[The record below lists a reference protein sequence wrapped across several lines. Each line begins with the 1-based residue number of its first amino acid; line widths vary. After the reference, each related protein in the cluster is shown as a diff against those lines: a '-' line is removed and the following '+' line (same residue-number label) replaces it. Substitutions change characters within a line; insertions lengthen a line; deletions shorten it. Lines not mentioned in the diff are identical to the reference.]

1 MANYILPVAT
11 ETTLGGVK
19 IGEGIDITQ
28 DGVISIKDYNTI
40 SNSLEVL
47 GNDVLQGKT
56 LVANAITGKG
66 VETSPTDSFQQ
77 MSENISNIPS
87 SGGPITESIAVVQ
100 KTTKMKSIK
109 LNVIDKE
116 TAKQLADILHMK
128 IHWIDDT
135 SFVLN
140 LEDDAQ
146 NGLLFNISTG
156 CYDLYQNNS
165 KYTPSTG
172 YFKSV
177 YSSWFNTNY
186 GVDDCYL
193 FYNVSSDCCIFGF
206 GVSDEIKY
214 ADLISGYTRYDN
226 VTVREGNAYYMMY
239 RNADR
244 NYTSGLACGLVFI
257 TDVGDDYL
265 SIYKTSDTAYLNY
278 TYNYIK
284 YGSYVNTTK
293 SKSQL
298 VRFKNIYPCDY
309 YKWGIVSPSYPE
321 TYNDIVIE
329 GDPNQYKFLSTE
341 RSSSAVGK
349 CIMALVKLS

>member
-66 VETSPTDSFQQ
+66 VATEPTDSFQK

-87 SGGPITESIAVVQ
+87 GGGPITDSIAIVQ

-109 LNVIDKE
+109 LNVIDKD
-116 TAKQLADILHMK
+116 TAEQLADILHMK

-156 CYDLYQNNS
+156 CYDLYQDKS
-165 KYTPSTG
+165 KYTPPTG
-172 YFKSV
+172 
-177 YSSWFNTNY
+177 
-186 GVDDCYL
+186 
-193 FYNVSSDCCIFGF
+193 
-206 GVSDEIKY
+206 
-214 ADLISGYTRYDN
+214 
-226 VTVREGNAYYMMY
+226 
-239 RNADR
+239 
-244 NYTSGLACGLVFI
+244 
-257 TDVGDDYL
+257 
-265 SIYKTSDTAYLNY
+265 
-278 TYNYIK
+278 
-284 YGSYVNTTK
+284 
-293 SKSQL
+293 
-298 VRFKNIYPCDY
+298 
-309 YKWGIVSPSYPE
+309 
-321 TYNDIVIE
+321 
-329 GDPNQYKFLSTE
+329 
-341 RSSSAVGK
+341 
-349 CIMALVKLS
+349 

>member
-1 MANYILPVAT
+1 MMANYILPVAT

-28 DGVISIKDYNTI
+28 DGVISIKDYDTI

-87 SGGPITESIAVVQ
+87 GGGPITESIAVVQ

-109 LNVIDKE
+109 LNVIDKD

-140 LEDDAQ
+140 LEDNAQ
-146 NGLLFNISTG
+146 NGLLFNINTG

-165 KYTPSTG
+165 KYIPSTG

-193 FYNVSSDCCIFGF
+193 FYNVSPDCCIFGF
-206 GVSDEIKY
+206 GVLDEIKY
-214 ADLISGYTRYDN
+214 AELISGYTRYDN
-226 VTVREGNAYYMMY
+226 VTIREGNAYYMMY

-244 NYTSGLACGLVFI
+244 KYSSGLACGLVFI

-265 SIYKTSDTAYLNY
+265 SVYRTTETSY
-278 TYNYIK
+278 YNYNFIQ
-284 YGSYVNTTK
+284 YRIYVNKTE
-293 SKSQL
+293 SQL

-309 YKWGIVSPSYPE
+309 YIQGVVSPAYPE

>member
-87 SGGPITESIAVVQ
+87 GGGPITSSIAVV
-100 KTTKMKSIK
+100 KDTTKMKPIK

-146 NGLLFNISTG
+146 NGLLFNINTG

-193 FYNVSSDCCIFGF
+193 FYNVSPDCCIFGF
-206 GVSDEIKY
+206 GVSDDIKY
-214 ADLISGYTRYDN
+214 AELISGYTRYDN
-226 VTVREGNAYYMMY
+226 VTIREGNAYYMMY

-265 SIYKTSDTAYLNY
+265 SVYRTSENSY
-278 TYNYIK
+278 YNYNFIQ
-284 YGSYVNTTK
+284 YRIYVNKTE
-293 SKSQL
+293 SQL

-341 RSSSAVGK
+341 TSSSAVGK

>member
-66 VETSPTDSFQQ
+66 VSTEPTDSFQQ

-87 SGGPITESIAVVQ
+87 GGGPTTDSITVAQ

-146 NGLLFNISTG
+146 NGLLFNMSTG

-206 GVSDEIKY
+206 GVSDDIKY
-214 ADLISGYTRYDN
+214 AELISGYTRYDN

-265 SIYKTSDTAYLNY
+265 SAYRTSENSYYN
-278 TYNYIK
+278 YNYIK
-284 YGSYVNTTK
+284 YGSYTNKT
-293 SKSQL
+293 KSQL

-329 GDPNQYKFLSTE
+329 GDPNQYKFLSTAT
-341 RSSSAVGK
+341 SSSAKGK

>member
-66 VETSPTDSFQQ
+66 VSTEPTDSFQQ

-87 SGGPITESIAVVQ
+87 GGGPMTDSIAFIQ
-100 KTTKMKSIK
+100 KTTKIKSIK

-146 NGLLFNISTG
+146 NGLLFNMSTG

-177 YSSWFNTNY
+177 YSSFFNTNY

-214 ADLISGYTRYDN
+214 AELISGYTRYDN

-265 SIYKTSDTAYLNY
+265 SAYRTSENSYYN
-278 TYNYIK
+278 YNYIK
-284 YGSYVNTTK
+284 YGSYTNKT
-293 SKSQL
+293 KSQL

-329 GDPNQYKFLSTE
+329 GDPNQYKFLSTAT
-341 RSSSAVGK
+341 SSSAKGK

>member
-40 SNSLEVL
+40 SNSIEVL

-66 VETSPTDSFQQ
+66 VATEPTDSFQK

-87 SGGPITESIAVVQ
+87 GGGPITESIAFVQ

-116 TAKQLADILHMK
+116 TAKQLADILHMN

-140 LEDDAQ
+140 LEDNAQ
-146 NGLLFNISTG
+146 NGLLFNINTG

-214 ADLISGYTRYDN
+214 ADLLSGYTRYDN

-265 SIYKTSDTAYLNY
+265 SVYRTSETSY
-278 TYNYIK
+278 YNYNFIQ
-284 YGSYVNTTK
+284 YRSYVNKTE
-293 SKSQL
+293 SQL

-321 TYNDIVIE
+321 TYNDIVID

-341 RSSSAVGK
+341 TSSSAKGK

>member
-87 SGGPITESIAVVQ
+87 GGGPITESIAVVQ

-109 LNVIDKE
+109 LNVIDKD

-165 KYTPSTG
+165 KYTPSTS

-206 GVSDEIKY
+206 GVSDDIKY

-226 VTVREGNAYYMMY
+226 VTVSEGNAYYMMY
-239 RNADR
+239 RNADSK
-244 NYTSGLACGLVFI
+244 YSSGLACGLVFI

-265 SIYKTSDTAYLNY
+265 PVYRTSETSYH

-284 YGSYVNTTK
+284 YGSCVNTT
-293 SKSQL
+293 KSQL

-309 YKWGIVSPSYPE
+309 YIQGVVSPSYPE
-321 TYNDIVIE
+321 TYNDIVID

-341 RSSSAVGK
+341 TSSSAVGK

>member
-66 VETSPTDSFQQ
+66 VETSPNDSFQQ

-87 SGGPITESIAVVQ
+87 GGGPITSSIAVV
-100 KTTKMKSIK
+100 KDTTKMKSIK

-156 CYDLYQNNS
+156 CYDLYKNNS

-214 ADLISGYTRYDN
+214 AELISGYTRYDN
-226 VTVREGNAYYMMY
+226 VTIREGNAYYMMY

-244 NYTSGLACGLVFI
+244 KYSSGLACGLVFI

-265 SIYKTSDTAYLNY
+265 PVYRTTETSYY

-284 YGSYVNTTK
+284 YGSCVNTT
-293 SKSQL
+293 KSQL

-309 YKWGIVSPSYPE
+309 YIQGVVSPAYPE

>member
-66 VETSPTDSFQQ
+66 VATEPTDSFKQ

-87 SGGPITESIAVVQ
+87 GGGPITESIAFVQ

-116 TAKQLADILHMK
+116 TAKQLAEILHMK

-146 NGLLFNISTG
+146 NGLLFNISKG

-186 GVDDCYL
+186 EVDDCYL

-214 ADLISGYTRYDN
+214 AELISGYTRYDN
-226 VTVREGNAYYMMY
+226 VKVREGNAYYMMY

-265 SIYKTSDTAYLNY
+265 SVYRTSETSYYN
-278 TYNYIK
+278 YNYIK
-284 YGSYVNTTK
+284 YGSYVNAT
-293 SKSQL
+293 KSQL

-321 TYNDIVIE
+321 TYNDIVID

-341 RSSSAVGK
+341 TSSSAVGK

>member
-56 LVANAITGKG
+56 LVANAITSKG
-66 VETSPTDSFQQ
+66 VATSPNDSFQK

-87 SGGPITESIAVVQ
+87 GGGPITESIAVVQ

-206 GVSDEIKY
+206 GVSDDIKY
-214 ADLISGYTRYDN
+214 AELISGYTRYDN

-244 NYTSGLACGLVFI
+244 KDPSGLSCGLVFPI
-257 TDVGDDYL
+257 
-265 SIYKTSDTAYLNY
+265 
-278 TYNYIK
+278 
-284 YGSYVNTTK
+284 
-293 SKSQL
+293 
-298 VRFKNIYPCDY
+298 P
-309 YKWGIVSPSYPE
+309 
-321 TYNDIVIE
+321 
-329 GDPNQYKFLSTE
+329 
-341 RSSSAVGK
+341 
-349 CIMALVKLS
+349 

>member
-87 SGGPITESIAVVQ
+87 GGGPITESIAVVQ

-156 CYDLYQNNS
+156 CYDLYQNGS
-165 KYTPSTG
+165 KYKPPTG

-206 GVSDEIKY
+206 GVSSEIKY
-214 ADLISGYTRYDN
+214 ADLISGYTRYEN
-226 VTVREGNAYYMMY
+226 VTVSEGNAYYMMY
-239 RNADR
+239 RNADSK
-244 NYTSGLACGLVFI
+244 YSSGLACGLVFI

-265 SIYKTSDTAYLNY
+265 SAYRTSENLYY

-284 YGSYVNTTK
+284 YGIYTNKT
-293 SKSQL
+293 KSQL

-309 YKWGIVSPSYPE
+309 YTQGVVSPAYPE

>member
-66 VETSPTDSFQQ
+66 VETSPTDSFKQ

-87 SGGPITESIAVVQ
+87 GGGPITESIAVVQ

-109 LNVIDKE
+109 LNVIDKD

-165 KYTPSTG
+165 KYIQSTG

-186 GVDDCYL
+186 GADDCYL

-206 GVSDEIKY
+206 GVLDEIKY
-214 ADLISGYTRYDN
+214 AELISGYTRYDN

-239 RNADR
+239 RNADSK
-244 NYTSGLACGLVFI
+244 YSSGLACGLVFI

-265 SIYKTSDTAYLNY
+265 SVYRTSENLYYN
-278 TYNYIK
+278 YNYIK
-284 YGSYVNTTK
+284 YGSYVNTT
-293 SKSQL
+293 KSQL

-321 TYNDIVIE
+321 TYNDIVID
-329 GDPNQYKFLSTE
+329 GDPNQYKFLSTGI
-341 RSSSAVGK
+341 SSSVKGK

>member
-1 MANYILPVAT
+1 
-11 ETTLGGVK
+11 
-19 IGEGIDITQ
+19 
-28 DGVISIKDYNTI
+28 
-40 SNSLEVL
+40 
-47 GNDVLQGKT
+47 
-56 LVANAITGKG
+56 
-66 VETSPTDSFQQ
+66 
-77 MSENISNIPS
+77 MSENIESLS
-87 SGGPITESIAVVQ
+87 SGGGPITESIAVVQ

-109 LNVIDKE
+109 LNVIDKD

-146 NGLLFNISTG
+146 NGLLFNMSTG

-172 YFKSV
+172 YFKSI

-206 GVSDEIKY
+206 GVLDDIKY

-226 VTVREGNAYYMMY
+226 VTVSEGNAYYMMY
-239 RNADR
+239 KNADSK
-244 NYTSGLACGLVFI
+244 YSSGLACGLVFI

-265 SIYKTSDTAYLNY
+265 SVYRTSETSYY
-278 TYNYIK
+278 TYNYIN
-284 YGSYVNTTK
+284 YRSYVNTTK
-293 SKSQL
+293 SQL
-298 VRFKNIYPCDY
+298 IRFKNIYPCNY
-309 YKWGIVSPSYPE
+309 YAHGIVSPSYPE
-321 TYNDIVIE
+321 TYNDIVID
-329 GDPNQYKFLSTE
+329 GDPNQYKFLSSTATF
-341 RSSSAVGK
+341 SSAVGK

>member
-28 DGVISIKDYNTI
+28 DGVISIKDYDNI

-66 VETSPTDSFQQ
+66 VETEPTDSFKQ

-87 SGGPITESIAVVQ
+87 GGGPITASIAVV
-100 KTTKMKSIK
+100 KDTTKMKSIK

-140 LEDDAQ
+140 LEDDSQ

-186 GVDDCYL
+186 EVDDCYL
-193 FYNVSSDCCIFGF
+193 FYNVSPDCCIFGF
-206 GVSDEIKY
+206 GVLDDIKY

-244 NYTSGLACGLVFI
+244 KYTSGLACGLVFI

-265 SIYKTSDTAYLNY
+265 PVYRTSENSYY

-284 YGSYVNTTK
+284 YGSCVNTT
-293 SKSQL
+293 KSQL

-309 YKWGIVSPSYPE
+309 YTQGVVSPSYPE
-321 TYNDIVIE
+321 TYNDIVID

-341 RSSSAVGK
+341 TSSSAVGK

>member
-87 SGGPITESIAVVQ
+87 GGGPITSSIAVV
-100 KTTKMKSIK
+100 KDTTKMKSIK

-165 KYTPSTG
+165 KYIPPTG

-214 ADLISGYTRYDN
+214 AELISGYTRYDN
-226 VTVREGNAYYMMY
+226 VTIREGNAYYMMY

-244 NYTSGLACGLVFI
+244 KYSSGLACGLVFI

-265 SIYKTSDTAYLNY
+265 PVYRTTETSYY

-284 YGSYVNTTK
+284 YGSCVNTT
-293 SKSQL
+293 KSQL

-309 YKWGIVSPSYPE
+309 YIQGVVSPAYPE

>member
-66 VETSPTDSFQQ
+66 VATEPTDSFQQ
-77 MSENISNIPS
+77 MSENIESLP
-87 SGGPITESIAVVQ
+87 SGGGPVTESIAVVQ

-109 LNVIDKE
+109 LNVINKD

-165 KYTPSTG
+165 KYTPPTG

-177 YSSWFNTNY
+177 YSSIFNTNY
-186 GVDDCYL
+186 GIDDCYL

-206 GVSDEIKY
+206 GVSPEIKY
-214 ADLISGYTRYDN
+214 ADLLAGYTRYDN
-226 VTVREGNAYYMMY
+226 VMVSEGNAYYMMY
-239 RNADR
+239 RNADTK
-244 NYTSGLACGLVFI
+244 YTSGLACGLVFI

-265 SIYKTSDTAYLNY
+265 SVYRTTEISSSSY

-284 YGSYVNTTK
+284 YENYVNKT
-293 SKSQL
+293 KSQL
-298 VRFKNIYPCDY
+298 VRFKNIYYCAY
-309 YKWGIVSPSYPE
+309 YKHGTLSAGSE
-321 TYNDIVIE
+321 EAYNDIVID
-329 GDPNQYKFLSTE
+329 GDPNRYKFLSTAI
-341 RSSSAVGK
+341 RSGAEGK
-349 CIMALVKLS
+349 SIMALVKVS

>member
-66 VETSPTDSFQQ
+66 VETSPTDYFQK

-87 SGGPITESIAVVQ
+87 GGGPITESIAIVQ

-109 LNVIDKE
+109 LNVIDKG

-165 KYTPSTG
+165 KYIPPTG

-206 GVSDEIKY
+206 GVLDDIKY

-226 VTVREGNAYYMMY
+226 VTVSEGNAYYMMY
-239 RNADR
+239 RNADSK
-244 NYTSGLACGLVFI
+244 YSSGLACGLVFI

-265 SIYKTSDTAYLNY
+265 PVYRTSETSYY

-284 YGSYVNTTK
+284 YGSCAITT
-293 SKSQL
+293 KSQL

-309 YKWGIVSPSYPE
+309 YIQGVVSSSHPE

-341 RSSSAVGK
+341 TSSSAVGK

>member
-19 IGEGIDITQ
+19 IGEGIDVTQ

-66 VETSPTDSFQQ
+66 VETSPTDSFQK

-87 SGGPITESIAVVQ
+87 GGGPITASIAVVQ

-109 LNVIDKE
+109 LNVIDKD

-165 KYTPSTG
+165 KYTPPTG

-193 FYNVSSDCCIFGF
+193 FYNVSPDCCIFGF
-206 GVSDEIKY
+206 GSSYEIKY
-214 ADLISGYTRYDN
+214 AELISGYTRYDN
-226 VTVREGNAYYMMY
+226 VTIREGNAYYMMY
-239 RNADR
+239 RNADSK
-244 NYTSGLACGLVFI
+244 YSSGLACGLVFI

-265 SIYKTSDTAYLNY
+265 SVYRTSETSY
-278 TYNYIK
+278 YNYNFIQ
-284 YGSYVNTTK
+284 YRSYVNKT
-293 SKSQL
+293 KSQL

-309 YKWGIVSPSYPE
+309 YIQGVVSPAYPE

-341 RSSSAVGK
+341 RSSSAVGM

>member
-87 SGGPITESIAVVQ
+87 GGGPITESIAFVQ

-116 TAKQLADILHMK
+116 TAKQLADILHMN

-140 LEDDAQ
+140 LEDNAQ
-146 NGLLFNISTG
+146 NGLLFNINTG

-214 ADLISGYTRYDN
+214 ADLLSGYTRYDN

-265 SIYKTSDTAYLNY
+265 PVYRTSENSYY
-278 TYNYIK
+278 IYNYIK
-284 YGSYVNTTK
+284 YGSCVNTT
-293 SKSQL
+293 KSQL

-341 RSSSAVGK
+341 TSSSAVGK
-349 CIMALVKLS
+349 CMMALVKLS